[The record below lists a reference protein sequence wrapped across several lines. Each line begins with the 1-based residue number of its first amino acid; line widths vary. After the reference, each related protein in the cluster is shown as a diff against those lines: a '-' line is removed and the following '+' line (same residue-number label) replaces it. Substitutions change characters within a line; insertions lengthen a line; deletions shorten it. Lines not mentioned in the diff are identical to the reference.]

1 MKVLI
6 TGALGRVGVMVVEE
20 ALAKGF
26 HVRATDLD
34 TPKNRETG
42 ATFSQRGVE
51 VVYGNLLDEAF
62 LQNLL
67 LGVDAVM
74 HNAAMLPP
82 HTETKPEIAHK
93 VNVGVTKKM
102 TELIAQM
109 SPMPRLIFP
118 SSFTVFGQAQSA
130 DSFKAVDDPLAPNT
144 EYTRHKA
151 ECEGIIRASG
161 IPFVIVRL
169 GAAIDGRETSN
180 TDKELLIMGFV
191 IAEDTLDHWV
201 HPKDVAL
208 AQCNA
213 CVSAEALGNT
223 YHLGGPDANCRVA
236 HYDLV
241 NAAFDAMGLRISPD
255 AFGKERFNSHWMDT
269 TESQRV
275 LQFQR
280 HNFEDYRN
288 EYREKFK
295 AVRPLTKPLA
305 FILNPLISWYMGRL
319 VKNARE
325 VIIH

>member
-26 HVRATDLD
+26 EVRATDLD

-42 ATFSQRGVE
+42 AAFAKRGAE
-51 VVYGNLLDEAF
+51 VHYGNLLDEAF
-62 LQNLL
+62 LKNLL
-67 LGVDAVM
+67 QGVDAVM

-93 VNVGVTKKM
+93 VNVGVTKKI
-102 TELIAQM
+102 TELVAQM

-118 SSFTVFGQAQSA
+118 SSFTVFGQAKTA
-130 DSFKAVDDPLAPNT
+130 DSFKAVDDALAPNT

-180 TDKELLIMGFV
+180 ADKELLTMGFV
-191 IAEDTLDHWV
+191 IAADTPEHWV

-213 CVSAEALGNT
+213 CVSAEAVGNT

-236 HYDLV
+236 HYELV

-255 AFGKERFNSHWMDT
+255 IFGKERFNSHWMDT
-269 TESQRV
+269 SESQRV

-280 HNFEDYRN
+280 YNFADYRK
-288 EYREKFK
+288 EYADKFK
-295 AVRPLTKPLA
+295 TVRLFVKPLS
-305 FILNPLISWYMGRL
+305 FIISPITNLYFKRFL
-319 VKNARE
+319 
-325 VIIH
+325 